1 MEEDTGRVRGG
12 VGGQMEREGGEGK
25 KEGGGAESPGGR
37 EAGTVGDL
45 EPSLISDRAWGG
57 KPPTQATD
65 LLHNF

>member
-1 MEEDTGRVRGG
+1 
-12 VGGQMEREGGEGK
+12 MEREGGEGK